1 MSSYPN
7 NLVWKAQPALAPR
20 PPTRQRSHSRA
31 RTSHPACTAGQPC
44 SPRLSAMAPQSRP
57 FRRKGKDQPST
68 DTSETIAT
76 SETDQRNWNGR
87 PYDEYPWY
95 MQNKKLV
102 YDEVRGAR
110 EFFKHGIVVTDKAVF
125 VTSVQH
131 AQAYICS
138 VILPETKGLPSLS
151 LPFVR
156 RGKLFQ
162 WEILPTANAG
172 GHYRDLHNGLPA
184 ETRRA
189 R

>member
-1 MSSYPN
+1 
-7 NLVWKAQPALAPR
+7 
-20 PPTRQRSHSRA
+20 
-31 RTSHPACTAGQPC
+31 
-44 SPRLSAMAPQSRP
+44 
-57 FRRKGKDQPST
+57 
-68 DTSETIAT
+68 
-76 SETDQRNWNGR
+76 
-87 PYDEYPWY
+87 

-172 GHYRDLHNGLPA
+172 GHDRDLHNGLPA
-184 ETRRA
+184 ETARSLKAATIHAPSSYSHVAALPPNQMKEITVKPEYPTLRGQPVPLVIGTRGTRSRRKTCP
-189 R
+189 RPRR